1 MSHLPHLTVL
11 LSILAE
17 PQYKDGLTPDQMLK
31 ALADKGTTISR
42 PTLNRVLVAGREE
55 GKLVAEGLTTG
66 RTYRLVDTA
75 ELVVSTPA
83 APQQSASSA
92 VLMPE
97 RDIVSAY
104 ASRVWSTADV
114 LRGVGIRQN
123 EWPAH
128 MMPFFALMLLESRVL
143 RVRHQAIDDLFEGG
157 KAFDRNNPDHLS
169 DLKDYY
175 IAHTPGTDNTWHEGL
190 LLHGEGVR
198 AIAQGGASGIL
209 GRLNSYLA
217 GFDTETQRILGVNP
231 KGGGDKGLRIAE
243 VIDVLASKGSEH
255 LAQWALHWAQVDLV
269 AYDSSAITTLE
280 EHVKRK
286 WSEWDAATAGEHYTP
301 YDMFGLIGAIEKDQ
315 MERHPFKSKVLRVYD
330 PTCGGGNM
338 LFGVADEIKRSAA
351 AEGKHLQLKILGQ
364 EINDTLYALAS
375 VEARFREGADI
386 RHGNT
391 LTEDQFTGEEF
402 DLIFANPPY
411 GVDWKSIVKDIVRDA
426 TGRFLDGARPPTS
439 DGQHLFLQHVH
450 SHMSEDGRSYVF
462 CSGSTLFSGN
472 AGGGESNARLKYFQ
486 TDDNVMGIIQLPKEE
501 FFNTGI
507 NTYLWVFNRNKPDS
521 LKKRVFFLDASSFAT
536 KMRKSLGSKRN
547 ELSPEANDQ
556 VAALIREAEYQAEAL
571 MAPKRGID
579 GRREKNL
586 GLALDANGKVKL
598 VNTSEEPALLRLM
611 DVDEICYNRLDVEL
625 TRGSPSFKGEVATKK
640 ATVTVLPRDGANADI
655 MSRAQ
660 SSQGLVMDTEM
671 DLDEA
676 IEAVARFELAQGDI
690 EDLDDRIQELQAD
703 PKTLVAAVKQRLSDD
718 HAVVVKDGEG
728 KGDTWVWNLA
738 EQPQERTLW
747 KLANDGSMSDMGRA
761 SLTVNA
767 RVRKARK
774 DDGFQLVLEIRFS
787 QDTERDTEIT
797 PYSSEESQN
806 KAFTEAFLGR
816 WVHDDYTILGQTVG
830 CEVNFN
836 RLFPAT
842 SQRKTLKDIQQ
853 AIAELDNQMVAVCGG
868 DK

>member
-17 PQYKDGLTPDQMLK
+17 PQHEDGLTPEQMLK
-31 ALADKGTTISR
+31 ALADKGTIISR

-55 GKLVAEGLTTG
+55 GKLLAVGLTTG
-66 RTYRLVDTA
+66 RTYRLVDIA
-75 ELVVSTPA
+75 ELVVSTPEV
-83 APQQSASSA
+83 PESSAGSA

-128 MMPFFALMLLESRVL
+128 MMPFFVLMLLESRVL
-143 RVRHQAIDDLFEGG
+143 RVRHQAMDDLFEGG
-157 KAFDRNNPDHLS
+157 KTFDRNNPDHLS

-175 IAHTPGTDNTWHEGL
+175 IAHTPGTNSTWHEGL
-190 LLHGEGVR
+190 FFHGEGVR

-209 GRLNSYLA
+209 GRLSSYLA
-217 GFDTETQRILGVNP
+217 GFDTQTQRLLGVDT
-231 KGGGDKGLRIAE
+231 KGEGKYLGIADT
-243 VIDVLASKGSEH
+243 IRMLSSKGSEH
-255 LAQWALHWAQVDLV
+255 LAQWVLHWAQVDLV

-301 YDMFGLIGAIEKDQ
+301 HDLSRLANALSKDQ
-315 MERHPFKSKVLRVYD
+315 SKRHPFKGKVLRVYD

-411 GVDWKSIVKDIVRDA
+411 GVDWKSIAKDVEHDA
-426 TGRFLDGARPPTS
+426 TGRFPSGCRPPTS
-439 DGQHLFLQHVH
+439 DGQHLFLQHVL
-450 SHMSEDGRSYVF
+450 SHLSDEGMGFVF

-507 NTYLWVFNRNKPDS
+507 NTYLWVFNRNKPAN
-521 LKKRVFFLDASSFAT
+521 LKRRAFFLDASGLAT
-536 KMRKSLGSKRN
+536 KMRKSLGAKRN
-547 ELSPEANDQ
+547 ELSDEAIDQ
-556 VAALIREAEYQAEAL
+556 IVALVREAEEQAEAL

-586 GLALDANGKVKL
+586 GLALDANGQVKL

-625 TRGSPSFKGEVATKK
+625 TRGSPSFKGDVATKK

-703 PKTLVAAVKQRLSDD
+703 PKTLVAAVKQRLSDE
-718 HAVVVKDGEG
+718 HAVVVKDGDG
-728 KGDTWVWNLA
+728 KGDTWAWNLA

-747 KLANDGSMSDMGRA
+747 KLTGNGNAGDMGRA

-797 PYSSEESQN
+797 PYSSDASQN

-816 WVHDDYTILGQTVG
+816 WVCDEHTILGQTVG

-853 AIAELDNQMVAVCGG
+853 AIAELDNQMAVVRGG
-868 DK
+868 RK